1 MQRWVISKL
10 TEAYFKARIPMREHG
25 MVPDWSFAWTISACR
40 LGVLPDGFYDRVAEG
55 SVVIKRARSV
65 SFCADGLVLGEG
77 EGDAGERVEADVVV
91 LATGFRGADKLR
103 GIFASPRF
111 REMVAGGPDNPAP
124 HYRSARVAHL
134 LSPSMILDRV
144 RRRAADR

>member
-25 MVPDWSFAWTISACR
+25 MVPDWSFAWTVSACR
-40 LGVLPDGFYDRVAEG
+40 VGVLPDRFYDRVAEG
-55 SVVIKRARSV
+55 SVAIRRARSV
-65 SFCADGLVLGEG
+65 SFCADGLVLGED
-77 EGDAGERVEADVVV
+77 DAGERVEADVVV

>member
-1 MQRWVISKL
+1 M
-10 TEAYFKARIPMREHG
+10 TEAYYKRSIPMREHG

-55 SVVIKRARSV
+55 SVAIRRARSV
-65 SFCADGLVLGEG
+65 SFCADGLVLGED
-77 EGDAGERVEADVVV
+77 DAGERVEADVVV